1 MPATA
6 RTIEKK
12 KSACFRQ
19 LPVLLLAA
27 SLAVPLPAMSDDI
40 EVYISAPV
48 SLPKPNILFIMTDQQ
63 LAEKQ
68 NRDDQPFMHG
78 WPS

>member
-40 EVYISAPV
+40 EVYTNDNV
-48 SLPKPNILFIMTDQQ
+48 VVEPNVLIVFDNSGSMN
-63 LAEKQ
+63 A
-68 NRDDQPFMHG
+68 
-78 WPS
+78 SS